1 MTLDAKLP
9 ATALSADWAPT
20 AIIGCPHMRC
30 TDWCKISPS
39 GGMLEENR
47 RDYARQLVEHR
58 ETARESGV
66 TRPFN
71 VAGWGYAVA
80 TENAKGQLD
89 AYRPSAPPLK
99 RSHRGFSILSYS
111 GLKARHPVS
120 PWLAQRR
127 RAKTAICFDAI
138 TLRHETTN
146 MRSGRFAHKDAQK
159 CFSSVARL
167 RLNNRERCR
176 FCACLA
182 QLVTRSRHNA
192 DSTVRR
198 FRNASATAPLFC
210 LGGIPID
217 GRFSWHSPDNRECA
231 KRVS

>member
-1 MTLDAKLP
+1 MLP
-9 ATALSADWAPT
+9 DGVTPWQP
-20 AIIGCPHMRC
+20 RR
-30 TDWCKISPS
+30 
-39 GGMLEENR
+39 R
-47 RDYARQLVEHR
+47 RDNWTHTDHQRHR
-58 ETARESGV
+58 SSDRIG
-66 TRPFN
+66 
-71 VAGWGYAVA
+71 
-80 TENAKGQLD
+80 D
-89 AYRPSAPPLK
+89 
-99 RSHRGFSILSYS
+99 FSILSYS

-138 TLRHETTN
+138 TLRHETTY

-176 FCACLA
+176 FCACMA

-192 DSTVRR
+192 DFTVRR

-231 KRVS
+231 KRLS

>member
-1 MTLDAKLP
+1 M
-9 ATALSADWAPT
+9 
-20 AIIGCPHMRC
+20 
-30 TDWCKISPS
+30 
-39 GGMLEENR
+39 
-47 RDYARQLVEHR
+47 
-58 ETARESGV
+58 
-66 TRPFN
+66 
-71 VAGWGYAVA
+71 A
-80 TENAKGQLD
+80 TERAKGQLD

-138 TLRHETTN
+138 TLRHETTYV
-146 MRSGRFAHKDAQK
+146 RSGRFAHKDAQK

-167 RLNNRERCR
+167 WLNNRERCR

-182 QLVTRSRHNA
+182 QLITRSRHNA

-217 GRFSWHSPDNRECA
+217 GRFSWHSPEARLASPAWKLMVTGNSYTGWVTTARHIVGKVRKA
-231 KRVS
+231 QFYGFYFPANQR